1 MMTETDV
8 DVLMWNNIQAVLF
21 TKIKNRV
28 QNNVQEMIYLCVSQK
43 VLQHIDLTFQSMSH
57 NPPTVFLKHN
67 LDPAS
72 LVLGKLWMVSLC

>member
-1 MMTETDV
+1 MMTETDA

-43 VLQHIDLTFQSMSH
+43 VLHHIDF
-57 NPPTVFLKHN
+57 
-67 LDPAS
+67 
-72 LVLGKLWMVSLC
+72 

>member
-43 VLQHIDLTFQSMSH
+43 VLHHIDFWHFNLCLTILQLSF
-57 NPPTVFLKHN
+57 
-67 LDPAS
+67 
-72 LVLGKLWMVSLC
+72 